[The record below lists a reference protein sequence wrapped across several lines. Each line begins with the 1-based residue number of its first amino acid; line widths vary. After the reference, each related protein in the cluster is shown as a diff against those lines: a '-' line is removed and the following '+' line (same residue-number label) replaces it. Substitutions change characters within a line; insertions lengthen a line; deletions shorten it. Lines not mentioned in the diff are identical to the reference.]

1 MSSLISKLYVV
12 SSLCF
17 AMIAFSVRNQLAWLL
32 ADAAAV
38 GDSVGFPAFQIKQTP
53 CSV

>member
-32 ADAAAV
+32 ADAA
-38 GDSVGFPAFQIKQTP
+38 GDSVGFLAFQIKQTP

>member
-32 ADAAAV
+32 ADAAV